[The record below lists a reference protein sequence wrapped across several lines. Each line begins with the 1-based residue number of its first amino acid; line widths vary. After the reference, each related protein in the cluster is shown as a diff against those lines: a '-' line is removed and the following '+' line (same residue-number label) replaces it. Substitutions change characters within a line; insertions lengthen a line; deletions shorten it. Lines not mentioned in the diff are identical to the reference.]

1 MQKNFTN
8 HDDFDKYVREQ
19 DKWILDNGWSNP
31 ELSIYMYRLE
41 KSTEYDAGKLVEY
54 LLMSRY
60 ANLTNHI
67 SVSHLKGKQSHEI
80 WSGYIDSP
88 NEYQVMM
95 SAINKFIEEYK
106 NNSGAT

>member
-41 KSTEYDAGKLVEY
+41 KSTEYNAGKLVEY
-54 LLMSRY
+54 ILMSRY
-60 ANLTNHI
+60 ANLTSRIDVFHK
-67 SVSHLKGKQSHEI
+67 KGKRNREI
-80 WSGYIDSP
+80 WSGFIDSP
-88 NEYQVMM
+88 DEYQVMM
-95 SAINKFIEEYK
+95 SAVNKFIEERK
-106 NNSGAT
+106 RI